1 MNISFTNDPSQT
13 FSSVINEIR
22 YDFSVKWNSRFSFWT
37 MDIGNNFG
45 IKIVAG
51 VDILRP
57 FPQLPFGLQSNYI
70 ADPSRFN
77 LNEFIL
83 EVIEDV

>member
-1 MNISFTNDPSQT
+1 MNLVFTNDSSQT

-22 YDFSVKWNSRFSFWT
+22 YDFAVKWNSRFEFWT
-37 MDIGNNFG
+37 IDIGANKG

-57 FPQLPFGLQSNYI
+57 FPQLPFGLQSNDI
-70 ADPSRFN
+70 ADPLRFN
-77 LNEFIL
+77 LDEFIL
-83 EVIEDV
+83 EVLENV